1 MVAPGLWASRPS
13 KRTVGGAE
21 CTGSCPGQPLFFP
34 EGALQ
39 GGRSAV
45 PEAAHPSGGPVDG
58 QKWERMQPGREVF
71 ALST

>member
-1 MVAPGLWASRPS
+1 MVGQCPASFLTRVHSQLLW
-13 KRTVGGAE
+13 
-21 CTGSCPGQPLFFP
+21 PLFFP